1 MAVRSVPTHLLF
13 DFFGTLV
20 DYSPSRTEQ
29 GYERSFAVLRAA
41 GAELDYDG
49 FLARWSETSERFES
63 AAARTHREFS
73 MLELGSAFL
82 AELVQGPSA
91 DLVRR
96 FVVTYVEEWNKG
108 VSYPE
113 GVPALVE
120 RLARQHEL
128 AVITN
133 THDPGL
139 VPGHLERMGIAR
151 RFAHVFTS
159 VELGVRKPA
168 ATIFEHAV
176 RVLDVAPQDALYV
189 GNSYEADYLGARGAG
204 LRALLID
211 PESRTPAAPGDRIP
225 SLRSLET
232 HPALAAPGVRVR
244 PYEPTLEVSV
254 ASLWHRAGRAAYPY
268 LPSWQAFQ
276 AAEAR
281 QVFREVIA
289 RNCDVWV
296 AEAGGR
302 ILAYAALRG
311 AYLDRLYVDP
321 LEQRRGLGTRLLEHA
336 KSLQPAGLSLHTH
349 QQNDGARAFY
359 ESHGFTVVR
368 LGTSPAPESAPD
380 VEYRWTPGTP

>member
-1 MAVRSVPTHLLF
+1 M
-13 DFFGTLV
+13 
-20 DYSPSRTEQ
+20 
-29 GYERSFAVLRAA
+29 LRAA

-49 FLARWSETSERFES
+49 FLTRWSETSERFE
-63 AAARTHREFS
+63 AAAQRTHREFS

-82 AELVQGPSA
+82 AELVPRPSA
-91 DLVRR
+91 DLVHR
-96 FVVTYVEEWNKG
+96 FVTTYVEEWNKG
-108 VSYPE
+108 VSHPE
-113 GVPALVE
+113 GVAALVG
-120 RLARQHEL
+120 RLARHHRL

-133 THDPGL
+133 THDPDL
-139 VPGHLERMGIAR
+139 VPGHLERMGIAG
-151 RFAHVFTS
+151 RFTHVFTS

-168 ATIFEHAV
+168 AAIFEHAI

-189 GNSYEADYLGARGAG
+189 GDSYEADYLGARAAG

-211 PESRTPAAPGDRIP
+211 PAGRTPAAPGDRIP
-225 SLRSLET
+225 SLRVLET

-244 PYEPTLEVSV
+244 AYEPSLEVSV

-268 LPSWQAFQ
+268 LPSWQAFEP
-276 AAEAR
+276 AEAR

-302 ILAYAALRG
+302 IVAYAALRG

-336 KSLQPAGLSLHTH
+336 KSLQPEGLSLHTH
-349 QQNDGARAFY
+349 QQNEGARAFY
-359 ESHGFTVVR
+359 ERHGFTVVR

-380 VEYRWTPGTP
+380 VEYRWTPGNP